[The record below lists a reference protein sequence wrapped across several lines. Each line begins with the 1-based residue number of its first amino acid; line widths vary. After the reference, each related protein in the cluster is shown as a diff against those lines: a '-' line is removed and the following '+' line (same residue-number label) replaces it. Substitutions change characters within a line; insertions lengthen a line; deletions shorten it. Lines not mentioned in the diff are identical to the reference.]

1 MSEIREHY
9 VVVEGYVVLIEQGPR
24 NCSAFIP
31 DLPGCYA
38 FADTIDEIVQQMQ
51 VGIPFH
57 IEGLE
62 RDGDPVPAPV
72 RTLEQV
78 IAEQRA
84 ENAAA

>member
-9 VVVEGYVVLIEQGPR
+9 VEIEGYVVLIEQGPR

-38 FADTIDEIVQQMQ
+38 FADTVDEIVEQMRT
-51 VGIPFH
+51 GIPFH
-57 IEGLE
+57 IESLE

-78 IAEQRA
+78 AAEQRGG
-84 ENAAA
+84 AAA